1 MPSHQAFSDV
11 VKNCPISRKEI
22 KKLANRHIKKKF
34 PYALDFI
41 KSLSYKGHNYWF
53 YNYLMEGHKKDG
65 SYVAIRQQIYVVQT
79 PDGKSHYEWSSI
91 PYNAIINPEEVAI
104 KDESDRVEKSYI
116 MNPLQAVKAT
126 KKTGKEPFV
135 FDGNELPLNVLSF
148 WQWSSSELLGNALRG
163 VLAEF
168 IVASTIDVLEQP
180 REEWDAYDLI
190 TKSGLKIEIKS
201 SAYLQSWNQTELS
214 KIIFGIQPTVLWD
227 ENNKRSEEA
236 KRQADVYVFCVLA
249 HKDKG
254 TVNPLD
260 LSQWDFYVLDTKV
273 LNDKVP
279 KQKTITLSSLLKL
292 NPSQIKYNG
301 LTSEINKSEEGL

>member
-1 MPSHQAFSDV
+1 
-11 VKNCPISRKEI
+11 
-22 KKLANRHIKKKF
+22 
-34 PYALDFI
+34 
-41 KSLSYKGHNYWF
+41 
-53 YNYLMEGHKKDG
+53 
-65 SYVAIRQQIYVVQT
+65 
-79 PDGKSHYEWSSI
+79 
-91 PYNAIINPEEVAI
+91 
-104 KDESDRVEKSYI
+104 

-249 HKDKG
+249 HKDKS

-260 LSQWDFYVLDTKV
+260 LSQWEFYVLDTKV

-292 NPSQIKYNG
+292 NPSQIKYDG
-301 LTSEINKSEEGL
+301 LTSEINKRQ

>member
-1 MPSHQAFSDV
+1 M
-11 VKNCPISRKEI
+11 
-22 KKLANRHIKKKF
+22 
-34 PYALDFI
+34 
-41 KSLSYKGHNYWF
+41 
-53 YNYLMEGHKKDG
+53 
-65 SYVAIRQQIYVVQT
+65 
-79 PDGKSHYEWSSI
+79 
-91 PYNAIINPEEVAI
+91 
-104 KDESDRVEKSYI
+104 
-116 MNPLQAVKAT
+116 
-126 KKTGKEPFV
+126 
-135 FDGNELPLNVLSF
+135 
-148 WQWSSSELLGNALRG
+148 LGNALRG

-168 IVASTIDVLEQP
+168 IVASTIDVLESP

-249 HKDKG
+249 HKDKS

-260 LSQWDFYVLDTKV
+260 LSQWEFYVLDTKV

-279 KQKTITLSSLLKL
+279 KQKTIALSSLLKL

>member
-1 MPSHQAFSDV
+1 
-11 VKNCPISRKEI
+11 
-22 KKLANRHIKKKF
+22 
-34 PYALDFI
+34 
-41 KSLSYKGHNYWF
+41 
-53 YNYLMEGHKKDG
+53 
-65 SYVAIRQQIYVVQT
+65 
-79 PDGKSHYEWSSI
+79 
-91 PYNAIINPEEVAI
+91 
-104 KDESDRVEKSYI
+104 
-116 MNPLQAVKAT
+116 MNPLQAVKTT

-135 FDGNELPLNVLSF
+135 FNGNEVPLNVLSF

-201 SAYLQSWNQTELS
+201 SAYLQSWNQIELS

-227 ENNKRSEEA
+227 ENNKRSKDA

-292 NPSQIKYNG
+292 NPNQIKYNG

>member
-1 MPSHQAFSDV
+1 
-11 VKNCPISRKEI
+11 
-22 KKLANRHIKKKF
+22 
-34 PYALDFI
+34 
-41 KSLSYKGHNYWF
+41 
-53 YNYLMEGHKKDG
+53 
-65 SYVAIRQQIYVVQT
+65 
-79 PDGKSHYEWSSI
+79 
-91 PYNAIINPEEVAI
+91 
-104 KDESDRVEKSYI
+104 

-227 ENNKRSEEA
+227 ENNKRSKDA

-292 NPSQIKYNG
+292 NPNQIKYNG